1 MDEYDGG
8 AEIDGGSLE
17 IVPGAWV
24 MEVEEFSAV
33 SENEFNPPI
42 WIK

>member
-8 AEIDGGSLE
+8 TEFDGGSLE

-24 MEVEEFSAV
+24 KEVEEFSAV
-33 SENEFNPPI
+33 SYINSTLQFE
-42 WIK
+42 